1 MRVASALLAA
11 ALCLPTPSRAAPPEA
26 GAGLDARSLVAGLV
40 RPPPA
45 RTAYTE
51 VRWSNLLERPL
62 VLRGELEYLGPGQ
75 LGKRVDTPYR
85 EQMTVAD
92 GQAKVQR
99 GDAAARTFSLGQAP
113 ELEGFLRGFAAL
125 LGGDA
130 DALSRVLVNDLQRAS
145 IELAPGLRDVL
156 GLGEACGA
164 IAGIVSGSGP
174 TVALLAHG
182 PAAAEGL
189 AGELR
194 HHGLDAQAV
203 HGPVHGARIISDTLL

>member
-1 MRVASALLAA
+1 
-11 ALCLPTPSRAAPPEA
+11 CQPTPCTAAPPDPA
-26 GAGLDARSLVAGLV
+26 ADARAIVAGLA
-40 RPPPA
+40 RTPPA

-51 VRWSNLLERPL
+51 VRWSSLLERPL

-92 GQAKVQR
+92 GMGKVQR

-130 DALSRVLVNDLQRAS
+130 AALERDFTLALDGGDAGWRLTLKPRDRRLAQRIRAIEVDGSGTRAHCFRTRQADGDVSVLLVEAHAEAKVPNRPSLPQVDALCRS
-145 IELAPGLRDVL
+145 
-156 GLGEACGA
+156 
-164 IAGIVSGSGP
+164 
-174 TVALLAHG
+174 VAK
-182 PAAAEGL
+182 
-189 AGELR
+189 
-194 HHGLDAQAV
+194 
-203 HGPVHGARIISDTLL
+203 